1 VVFRREGE
9 ETRCPKG
16 VFRNRGKMEENRYSL
31 VAGKSRVE
39 RAERGR
45 TGGGGGEGVETPPV
59 ERGRF
64 VRTHTEAHAH
74 TRAIAFEYVHRVVQ
88 PSV

>member
-1 VVFRREGE
+1 
-9 ETRCPKG
+9 
-16 VFRNRGKMEENRYSL
+16 MEENRYSL

-45 TGGGGGEGVETPPV
+45 TGEGGEGVETPPV

-74 TRAIAFEYVHRVVQ
+74 TRAFALYTHKYVHRVVR